1 MKSTR
6 ILFLIYSCIV
16 LFVFLFAGCGPN
28 EIIPPVEEK
37 EDPYVTISYGKVTK
51 TSATLY
57 AQVFPYNNEVTI
69 KFQYAISNSQEW
81 TTYTFEEKVS
91 GSDYVLKSYEIE
103 SLKPGTSYK
112 FRALANDIA
121 TEEKIF
127 NTIPIDKAKIIA
139 YPPEKVTKTTALL
152 KAAVVAGIEDTAT
165 VSFKYS
171 IKGENKWQTITLP
184 QKFFGTD
191 TVKLQF
197 DLSDLK
203 SNTRYQVR
211 FEVDNDGGMST
222 AEDSF
227 FTYAVSDYDGNLYHT
242 VTIGDQTWLRE
253 NFRGTHFANGDA
265 IPNVTDA
272 NEWANLSTPAYCW
285 YDNNPEIGK
294 VYGGL
299 YNWWVA
305 TDSRG
310 LITDFK
316 TPSGPEFGKL
326 GNYLAD
332 GITYEAAQ
340 ALMEAGTAHWR
351 DGNGTNTSDFTGL
364 PNGGFYPRRSDE
376 KWVFGELGESLNLWQ
391 YDLDFLMPVLTEIYY
406 SNPTITFVFGTGHVY
421 STYNLGVGIR
431 LLKK

>member
-1 MKSTR
+1 MKTTR
-6 ILFLIYSCIV
+6 FFLLICSCIV
-16 LFVFLFAGCGPN
+16 SFILLFVSCGPN

-37 EDPYVTISYGKVTK
+37 EEPYVTISYGKVTK

-91 GSDYVLKSYEIE
+91 GSDYVLKSYEIV

-121 TEEKIF
+121 TEEKAF
-127 NTIPIDKAKIIA
+127 NTIPIDKAKIIV
-139 YPPEKVTKTTALL
+139 YPPDKVTKTTALV
-152 KAAVVAGIEDTAT
+152 KAAVVAGLEDTAT
-165 VSFKYS
+165 VTFKYS
-171 IKGENKWQTITLP
+171 IKGENKWQTFILS
-184 QKFFGTD
+184 QKYFGTD

-197 DLSDLK
+197 DLFGLK
-203 SNTRYQVR
+203 SNTRYQVL
-211 FEVDNDGGMST
+211 FEIANDGGVST
-222 AEDSF
+222 AEDSI
-227 FTYAVSDYDGNLYHT
+227 FTYAVNDYDGNLYHT
-242 VTIGDQTWLRE
+242 VTIGEQTWLRE
-253 NFRGTHFANGDA
+253 NFMGTHFANGDA

-285 YDNNPEIGK
+285 YNNDPEIGK

-305 TDSRG
+305 TDSRE

-316 TPSGPEFGKL
+316 TPSGPEFVKL

-332 GITYEAAQ
+332 GITYKAAQ

-364 PNGGFYPRRSDE
+364 PNGGFYPRQSDE
-376 KWVFGELGESLNLWQ
+376 KWVFGEIGESLNLWQ
-391 YDLDFLMPVLTEIYY
+391 YDIDFLMPVLTEIYY
-406 SNPTITFVFGTGHVY
+406 SRGTTFVFGPGHVY
-421 STYNLGVGIR
+421 RDYSLGVGIR